1 MYLTDLALSDF
12 RSYRQM
18 IIKVG
23 RGVTTFV
30 GENGQGKTN
39 IVEGIA
45 YLATLS
51 SHRVSSDHALVRQG
65 AQAGVVQARVM
76 HGEHPSTVEVE
87 IFAGRA
93 NRARLNR
100 GQVRP
105 TELLGQV
112 RTVVFAPEDL
122 ELVRGEPGVRRQ
134 FLDDIMIQ
142 LRPRLAGVKAEYEKV
157 LRQRA
162 ALLKACGAQRRRGMQ
177 VDGSTLDVWD
187 MQLARLGAQ
196 ITAARSHI
204 VAGLRPHVAEY
215 YRAVSGGRGAA
226 RVDYLDAAS
235 RGIFHLPPPEQFL
248 DERGVV
254 GAGFVGG
261 ESAAGSAGSAGSAR
275 TVSAVGQSGTAGGA
289 GRSDGAGLVGGV
301 GSVGPAGGAGD
312 TDSARDSATV
322 DTAAALEQSA
332 VTTRAEEACQ
342 LVADHEAELA
352 DVDLTEIRLLTAL
365 AEKRDQEIARGVNL
379 VGPHRDEVVLSLGT
393 LPAKGYASHGESWS
407 YALAL
412 RLGAWKLLRED
423 VSGEW
428 AEDGEPILI
437 LDDVFAELD
446 ARRRERLA
454 EIVSEAQQVFVTAAV
469 GDDLPEKLAG
479 ARFWVH
485 DGFVEKIEEP
495 VAGVGELVASVAAD
509 GGQAVAVGEPGAGD
523 AAAVDGSPSKGD
535 VHNDGVDETETPEPV
550 EANGVNSVGER
561 AISEPDDVNPEVSDV
576 NSRGEDDG

>member
-18 IIKVG
+18 IIKLD

-105 TELLGQV
+105 AELLGQV

-134 FLDDIMIQ
+134 FLDDIMVQ

-162 ALLKACGAQRRRGMQ
+162 ALLKACGAQRRRGQQ

-215 YRAVSGGRGAA
+215 YRAVSGGRGVA
-226 RVDYLDAAS
+226 RVDYLDNAN
-235 RGIFHLPPPEQFL
+235 RGTFHLPPPEQFL

-261 ESAAGSAGSAGSAR
+261 DSGAGGVAGGDEGASSAGESV
-275 TVSAVGQSGTAGGA
+275 TV
-289 GRSDGAGLVGGV
+289 DGAE
-301 GSVGPAGGAGD
+301 A
-312 TDSARDSATV
+312 V
-322 DTAAALEQSA
+322 DAAASERPA
-332 VTTRAEEACQ
+332 VTTRAEEARQ

-485 DGFVEKIEEP
+485 DGVVERIEES
-495 VAGVGELVASVAAD
+495 AGVTAGRAAD
-509 GGQAVAVGEPGAGD
+509 EEGLGD
-523 AAAVDGSPSKGD
+523 
-535 VHNDGVDETETPEPV
+535 EPV
-550 EANGVNSVGER
+550 VTGEVR
-561 AISEPDDVNPEVSDV
+561 PGVSDV
-576 NSRGEDDG
+576 TARGEDDG

>member
-12 RSYRQM
+12 RSYRQV
-18 IIKVG
+18 IIKLD

-39 IVEGIA
+39 IVEAIG

-76 HGEHPSTVEVE
+76 HGEHPTTVEVE

-105 TELLGQV
+105 PELLGQV

-122 ELVRGEPGVRRQ
+122 ELVRGEPGMRRQ
-134 FLDDIMIQ
+134 FLDDIMVQ
-142 LRPRLAGVKAEYEKV
+142 QRPRMAGVKAEYEKV

-162 ALLKACGAQRRRGMQ
+162 ALLKACGAQRRRGQQ
-177 VDGSTLDVWD
+177 VDGSALDVWD

-204 VAGLRPHVAEY
+204 VAGLRPHVDEY

-226 RVDYLDAAS
+226 RVDYVDAAS
-235 RGIFHLPPPEQFL
+235 RGVFHLPPPEQFL
-248 DERGVV
+248 DGRGIV
-254 GAGFVGG
+254 
-261 ESAAGSAGSAGSAR
+261 SAAR
-275 TVSAVGQSGTAGGA
+275 P
-289 GRSDGAGLVGGV
+289 DGVDSEA
-301 GSVGPAGGAGD
+301 PAEEP
-312 TDSARDSATV
+312 
-322 DTAAALEQSA
+322 L
-332 VTTRAEEACQ
+332 VTTRAEEARQ
-342 LVADHEAELA
+342 LVADHELELA
-352 DVDLTEIRLLTAL
+352 DIDLTEIRLLTAL

-379 VGPHRDEVVLSLGT
+379 VGPHRDEVMLSLGT

-454 EIVSEAQQVFVTAAV
+454 GIVSEAQQVFVTAAV
-469 GDDLPEKLAG
+469 GDDLPEKLQG
-479 ARFWVH
+479 VRFWVH
-485 DGFVEKIEEP
+485 GGGVERIEGSAAAEDKADDGESAQ
-495 VAGVGELVASVAAD
+495 AGDS
-509 GGQAVAVGEPGAGD
+509 EPGD
-523 AAAVDGSPSKGD
+523 
-535 VHNDGVDETETPEPV
+535 NDG
-550 EANGVNSVGER
+550 
-561 AISEPDDVNPEVSDV
+561 
-576 NSRGEDDG
+576 

>member
-105 TELLGQV
+105 AELLGQV

-134 FLDDIMIQ
+134 FLDDIMVQ

-162 ALLKACGAQRRRGMQ
+162 ALLKACGAQRRRGIQ
-177 VDGSTLDVWD
+177 VDEGALDVWD

-215 YRAVSGGRGAA
+215 YRAVSGGRGVA

-235 RGIFHLPPPEQFL
+235 RGVFRLPPPEQFL

-261 ESAAGSAGSAGSAR
+261 ESGAGGIAGVPGHSGTGTAGG
-275 TVSAVGQSGTAGGA
+275 TGELGTAGGA
-289 GRSDGAGLVGGV
+289 GRVDSESVDGAAV
-301 GSVGPAGGAGD
+301 
-312 TDSARDSATV
+312 V
-322 DTAAALEQSA
+322 DAAASELPA
-332 VTTRAEEACQ
+332 VTTRGEEARQ

-485 DGFVEKIEEP
+485 DGVVERVGELG
-495 VAGVGELVASVAAD
+495 AGVGELAGPAVVGD
-509 GGQAVAVGEPGAGD
+509 GRTAVGEKSGAG
-523 AAAVDGSPSKGD
+523 AG
-535 VHNDGVDETETPEPV
+535 
-550 EANGVNSVGER
+550 
-561 AISEPDDVNPEVSDV
+561 DDVNPEVSDV

>member
-18 IIKVG
+18 IIKLD

-105 TELLGQV
+105 AELLGQV

-134 FLDDIMIQ
+134 FLDDIMVQ

-162 ALLKACGAQRRRGMQ
+162 ALLKACGAQRRRGQQ

-204 VAGLRPHVAEY
+204 VAGLRPHVAGY
-215 YRAVSGGRGAA
+215 YRAVSGGRGVA
-226 RVDYLDAAS
+226 RVDYLDNAN
-235 RGIFHLPPPEQFL
+235 RGTFHLPPPEQFL

-254 GAGFVGG
+254 GSAEGADSPAVTFGG
-261 ESAAGSAGSAGSAR
+261 EEAR
-275 TVSAVGQSGTAGGA
+275 
-289 GRSDGAGLVGGV
+289 
-301 GSVGPAGGAGD
+301 
-312 TDSARDSATV
+312 
-322 DTAAALEQSA
+322 
-332 VTTRAEEACQ
+332 Q
-342 LVADHEAELA
+342 LVADHELELA
-352 DVDLTEIRLLTAL
+352 DIDLTEIRLLTAL

-485 DGFVEKIEEP
+485 DGVVERIEES
-495 VAGVGELVASVAAD
+495 AGVTAGPAAD
-509 GGQAVAVGEPGAGD
+509 KEGLGD
-523 AAAVDGSPSKGD
+523 
-535 VHNDGVDETETPEPV
+535 EPV
-550 EANGVNSVGER
+550 VTGEVRPGVN
-561 AISEPDDVNPEVSDV
+561 DVDT
-576 NSRGEDDG
+576 RGEDDG